1 MHSEFGLLIINRD
14 YISVLISVHVLICH
28 HIQAGTTCGLSQTH
42 LHFIKTYISTVT
54 HIGVTLRWLFPEKLL
69 IEVLE
74 APAVKS
80 DGTVN

>member
-1 MHSEFGLLIINRD
+1 MHSEFVLLIIDSD
-14 YISVLISVHVLICH
+14 YISVLVPVHVLICH
-28 HIQAGTTCGLSQTH
+28 HVQTGTTCGLSQTH
-42 LHFIKTYISTVT
+42 VHFIKTYIRSVI

-80 DGTVN
+80 DGTIN